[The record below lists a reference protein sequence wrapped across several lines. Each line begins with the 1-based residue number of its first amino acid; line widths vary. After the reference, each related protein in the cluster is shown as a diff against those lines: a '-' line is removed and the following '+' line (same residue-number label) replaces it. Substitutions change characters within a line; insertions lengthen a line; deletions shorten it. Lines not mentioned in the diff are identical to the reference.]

1 MCQWHTS
8 VPSAV
13 NHQSTG
19 KTVDTD
25 DLQQPQAPVPT
36 AHAAAFA
43 GVAVSPK
50 LLAVLASLAILVL
63 IIKKVLDTPSRAY
76 NENVGDEYDAWTQEG
91 ILEYYWGEHIHL
103 GYYTGGPDLHR
114 AEVAQAQAPPVSI

>member
-1 MCQWHTS
+1 M
-8 VPSAV
+8 
-13 NHQSTG
+13 
-19 KTVDTD
+19 
-25 DLQQPQAPVPT
+25 
-36 AHAAAFA
+36 
-43 GVAVSPK
+43 AVSPK

-103 GYYTGGPDLHR
+103 GYYTGEPELHR

>member
-13 NHQSTG
+13 NQQSSGITLY
-19 KTVDTD
+19 TD
-25 DLQQPQAPVPT
+25 DLQQPQAPCPT

-50 LLAVLASLAILVL
+50 VLAVLAGLAILVL
-63 IIKKVLDTPSRAY
+63 IIKKVLDTPSRTY
-76 NENVGDEYDAWTQEG
+76 NENVGDEYDCWTQEG

-103 GYYTGGPDLHR
+103 GYYTGEPHVHR
-114 AEVAQAQAPPVSI
+114 AEVAWPAPVSI